1 MNTSHMLTTLPRTHK
16 ILKDTEILE
25 TRISIA
31 FEKTDQMHSLFQM
44 HIHKDGPLIRQDRK
58 LQQEKPPGHCT
69 ALD

>member
-1 MNTSHMLTTLPRTHK
+1 MNTSHMLTTLQRTHT

-25 TRISIA
+25 IRISIA
-31 FEKTDQMHSLFQM
+31 FEKTDQMHSLSQM

-58 LQQEKPPGHCT
+58 LREEKPSGHCT